1 MLGSRLRL
9 DPPMLR
15 LLAFVCAL
23 VLVDTVFFSALTPL
37 LPHYTRVA
45 GLSKAEAGIL
55 VAAYPAGTLVGSLP
69 SGVLVARL
77 GDRRVA
83 LLGLGLMSAATLT
96 FGWASAPA
104 VLDAARFTQGVAGAC
119 TWAAGLAWLSTAA
132 PEERRGELLGIAMG
146 SAVVGALFGPV
157 VGWVANQVGTGPAFS
172 AASIAGAALMLA
184 AFTVP
189 SPHPPEPQGLRAA
202 WPALRDRRL
211 STGMWL
217 MALAGIAFGV
227 VDVLAPLRLS
237 HLGASGTVIAVT
249 FLCGAVIES
258 ALSPV
263 AGRLSDRYG
272 AVRPVMVALAVGVAF
287 GVLVSVPSTVLWLSA
302 VLVLGTPFFGSLF
315 APAAAM
321 VSEGAHELQL
331 NHGIAF
337 ALTNLTWAAGQAI
350 AASASGALAQA
361 TSDVVPY
368 LLLSVACLATL
379 IRLAPRT
386 RAEQR
391 SAGETAAAVR
401 DKTGLSQR
409 RRGRVRGRRRRKHH
423 RGRRQGGHRLLV
435 REGDGQLAGR
445 VGVQR
450 RRVAGTLDVRVGGA

>member
-83 LLGLGLMSAATLT
+83 LLGLAMMSAATLI
-96 FGWASAPA
+96 FGWASNPA
-104 VLDAARFTQGVAGAC
+104 VLDAARFIQGVAGAC

-132 PEERRGELLGIAMG
+132 PDKRRGELLGIAFAA
-146 SAVVGALFGPV
+146 AVVGALFGPV
-157 VGWVANQVGTGPAFS
+157 VGWVASQIGTGLTFS
-172 AASIAGAALMLA
+172 AASFAGAALMLA
-184 AFTVP
+184 AFAVP
-189 SPHPPEPQGLRAA
+189 SPRPAEPQGLRAA
-202 WPALRDRRL
+202 WPALRDERLRR
-211 STGMWL
+211 GMWL
-217 MALAGIAFGV
+217 MALAGMAFGV

-237 HLGASGTVIAVT
+237 HLGATGTAIAAT
-249 FLCGAVIES
+249 FLCGAVLES

-263 AGRLSDRYG
+263 AGRLSDRFG
-272 AVRPVMVALAVGVAF
+272 AMRPVMVGLAAGTVF
-287 GVLVSVPSTVLWLSA
+287 GVLVSVPSTVPWLSA
-302 VLVLGTPFFGSLF
+302 VLIIGTPFFGSLYT
-315 APAAAM
+315 PAAAM
-321 VSEGAHELQL
+321 VGEGAEDQRL
-331 NHGIAF
+331 NQGIAF
-337 ALTNLTWAAGQAI
+337 ALTNLTWAAGQAF
-350 AASASGALAQA
+350 AASAGAALAEA
-361 TSDVVPY
+361 TTDVAPY
-368 LLLSVACLATL
+368 LLLALACLLTL
-379 IRLAPRT
+379 IWFTPRT

-409 RRGRVRGRRRRKHH
+409 RRGR
-423 RGRRQGGHRLLV
+423 
-435 REGDGQLAGR
+435 A
-445 VGVQR
+445 
-450 RRVAGTLDVRVGGA
+450 

>member
-15 LLAFVCAL
+15 LLGFVCAL

-45 GLSKAEAGIL
+45 GLTKAEAGFL

-69 SGVLVARL
+69 GGVLVARL

-83 LLGLGLMSAATLT
+83 LLGLALMSAATLT
-96 FGWASAPA
+96 FGWTSAA
-104 VLDAARFTQGVAGAC
+104 GVLDAARFLQGIAGAC

-132 PEERRGELLGIAMG
+132 PEDRRGELLGIALG
-146 SAVVGALFGPV
+146 AAVVGALFGPV
-157 VGWVANQVGTGPAFS
+157 VGWAANQVGTGPAFS

-189 SPHPPEPQGLRAA
+189 SPRPAEPQGLRAA

-211 STGMWL
+211 RMGMWL

-237 HLGASGTVIAVT
+237 HLGASGTVIAAT
-249 FLCGAVIES
+249 FLCGAVLES

-263 AGRLSDRYG
+263 AGRLSDRFG
-272 AVRPVMVALAVGVAF
+272 AVRPVVAALAVGVVF
-287 GVLVSVPSTVLWLSA
+287 GLLVSVPDTVPWLSA
-302 VLVLGTPFFGSLF
+302 VLIAGTPFFGSLF

-321 VSEGAHELQL
+321 VSDGAQEQRL

-361 TSDVVPY
+361 TSDLVPY
-368 LLLSVACLATL
+368 LLLAIACLATL
-379 IRLAPRT
+379 ARLVPRT
-386 RAEQR
+386 RAEPP
-391 SAGETAAAVR
+391 EAVEPAPPVR
-401 DKTGLSQR
+401 NKTGLSQR
-409 RRGRVRGRRRRKHH
+409 RR
-423 RGRRQGGHRLLV
+423 
-435 REGDGQLAGR
+435 
-445 VGVQR
+445 
-450 RRVAGTLDVRVGGA
+450 